1 MYINIFPFFPGMYSI
16 ELVND
21 SLYEWNIRL
30 MCVDPDSPLHSDLI
44 LLKEKEGKD
53 SILLNML
60 FKVFCYM
67 LMTISL
73 NLYILACN
81 FKQLCE
87 PFNYIRYCNFL
98 SQETYPF
105 EPPFVRVVHPIISGG
120 YVLVGGAICMELL
133 TKQGWSSA
141 YTVEAVIMQISAT
154 LVKGKARIQFQGSGG
169 AGKVCGGQGQYSLAR
184 AQQSFKS
191 LVQIHEKNGKN
202 LLIFY
207 AILNFHT
214 AYRVIIVLCSGRLVH
229 TP

>member
-1 MYINIFPFFPGMYSI
+1 MYSI

-60 FKVFCYM
+60 FKVFCCIDNMYKF
-67 LMTISL
+67 ISV
-73 NLYILACN
+73 NLYILACR
-81 FKQLCE
+81 FKQFCKF
-87 PFNYIRYCNFL
+87 FNYVRYCNFP

-191 LVQIHEKNGKN
+191 LVQIHEKNGKY
-202 LLIFY
+202 LRIF
-207 AILNFHT
+207 
-214 AYRVIIVLCSGRLVH
+214 LCYI
-229 TP
+229 